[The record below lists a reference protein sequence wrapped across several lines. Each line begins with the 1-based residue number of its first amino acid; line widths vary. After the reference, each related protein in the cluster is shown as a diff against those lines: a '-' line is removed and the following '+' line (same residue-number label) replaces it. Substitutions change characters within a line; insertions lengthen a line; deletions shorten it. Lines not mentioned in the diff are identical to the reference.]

1 VNTDIP
7 TSALRPTVFT
17 RVFFVWALFWASLMT
32 VVSAIGYVTS
42 ELLTR
47 HRSVFHAWS
56 VFWSKSILIGT
67 GVRLACRQH
76 GRLDCGRSYVFAAN
90 HQIML
95 DIPLVSLAID
105 CPFGFVAKAE
115 LARVPFLGQAI
126 RSSPSVFVDRSD
138 PRSTYRSM
146 QQAGENIR
154 GGTSVIIFPEGA
166 RSYERT
172 MGPFQKGAFLLAL
185 EAGVPIVPVTILDAF
200 QIQNEN
206 TRLARPGTIH
216 IVIGEPIPL
225 EGLTRRDLPELMETV
240 RRAIDRPF
248 LEEDLSAAS

>member
-1 VNTDIP
+1 
-7 TSALRPTVFT
+7 
-17 RVFFVWALFWASLMT
+17 MT
-32 VVSAIGYVTS
+32 VISAIGYVVS

-56 VFWSKSILIGT
+56 VFWSRSILLGT
-67 GVRLACRQH
+67 GIRLECSQSSA
-76 GRLDCGRSYVFAAN
+76 LDCGRSYVFAAN

-115 LARVPFLGQAI
+115 LAGVPFLGQAI
-126 RSSPSVFVDRSD
+126 RSSPSVFVDRTD

-166 RSYERT
+166 RSYERGI
-172 MGPFQKGAFLLAL
+172 GPFQKGAFLLAL

-200 QIQNEN
+200 QVQNEN
-206 TRLARPGTIH
+206 RRMARPGVVH
-216 IVIGEPIPL
+216 IVIGAPIPL
-225 EGLTRRDLPELMETV
+225 EGLTRKDLPELMNTV
-240 RRAIDRPF
+240 RQAIERPF
-248 LEEDLSAAS
+248 LEEEMGTAP